1 MTVLVIGANGFLGSH
16 VTRQLVSDGEDVR
29 VMVRDGANTIGIDDL
44 KTTRFVGDIWN
55 NDALREAMTGVDV
68 VYYCVVDTRGW
79 LRDPAPLF
87 HTNVEGTRNVLEI
100 ATDIQKDGALR
111 RFVFTSSYVTVGR
124 KRGRVATEDDEIVD
138 GRGTSPTNRL
148 RGETSPTNRL
158 RGETSPTNRLRGETS
173 PTNGLR
179 GLTPYVRSR
188 VQAEELVLRYAREH
202 GLPAIAMCVST
213 TYGGGDWG
221 RTPHGAIIAGAA
233 FGKLPFVMSG
243 IELEAVGVDD
253 AARALILAA
262 EKGRVGDRY
271 LISEKMITNA
281 EVTRISAEAA
291 GMAPPGK
298 RIPLAMSYAL
308 AAMGTAKARLRGTD
322 EQLSLASLRLMR
334 AEAPVDCAKARRE
347 LGWRPRPVEESIR
360 EAALFWVNLRN
371 TKRKSKQAG

>member
-29 VMVRDGANTIGIDDL
+29 VMVRDGANTVGIDDL

-87 HTNVEGTRNVLEI
+87 HTNVDGTRNVLEV
-100 ATDIQKDGALR
+100 AKDAGLR
-111 RFVFTSSYVTVGR
+111 RFIFTSSYVTVGR
-124 KRGRVATEDDEIVD
+124 KRGRVATEDDQIVD
-138 GRGTSPTNRL
+138 
-148 RGETSPTNRL
+148 RGETSPTNR
-158 RGETSPTNRLRGETS
+158 
-173 PTNGLR
+173 LR

-233 FGKLPFVMSG
+233 FGKLPFVMDR

-262 EKGRVGDRY
+262 EKGRVAERY

-281 EVTRISAEAA
+281 EVARIAAEAA
-291 GMAPPGK
+291 GVAPPGK